1 MVAKVDFIL
10 LPGRGYWPQNDI
22 GDDLETQKRRLLPV
36 TGIYRRVGA
45 HAFANELQRLFD
57 RHVGLK
63 QSALL
68 ADEVAGEG
76 ADF

>member
-1 MVAKVDFIL
+1 ML
-10 LPGRGYWPQNDI
+10 LRGGGFRPK
-22 GDDLETQKRRLLPV
+22 DDVGNGLETQKRRLLPL
-36 TGIYRRVGA
+36 TGFYRRVGA

-57 RHVGLK
+57 GHVGLK
-63 QSALL
+63 HSALL